1 MEGLYS
7 KHRQGQVLKLILL
20 KEAVMGTVPALSI
33 IGMCFAF
40 IVAVGL
46 PMGLMLYA
54 FLKLKAD
61 MLWFGIGAATF
72 IIFALVLEQC
82 LHVVMIKQFGEAL
95 TGNLLGKAVY
105 GGLAAGVF
113 EEIGRFTSMNLFKK
127 KELNKLNALM
137 YGVGHGGI
145 EAIIIVGLT
154 SISNLITSIM
164 INTGSFEP
172 MLASLDDEVKAQTL
186 KQVSLLWTTSS
197 LDFYL
202 AGVERVVAITLHI
215 CLSYIV
221 YKAVNGKKLQLL
233 FLAIALHAG
242 LDFITVLLAGY
253 TSSLVLEIVLLVIV
267 FILAALVYRMYSKD
281 METESY
287 VGEDL

>member
-1 MEGLYS
+1 
-7 KHRQGQVLKLILL
+7 
-20 KEAVMGTVPALSI
+20 MGTVPVLSI
-33 IGMCFAF
+33 IGMCIAF

-95 TGNLLGKAVY
+95 TGNLLVKAVY

-113 EEIGRFTSMNLFKK
+113 EELGRFTSMNLFKK
-127 KELNKLNALM
+127 KGLNKLNALM

-154 SISNLITSIM
+154 SISNLIASIM
-164 INTGSFEP
+164 INTGTFEP

-186 KQVSLLWTTSS
+186 SQVSLLWTTSS

-202 AGVERVVAITLHI
+202 AGVERVVAISFHI

-221 YKAVNGKKLQLL
+221 YRAVKNKKVQLL
-233 FLAIALHAG
+233 VLAIVLHAG

-253 TSSLVLEIVLLVIV
+253 VSSLVLELVLLVLVAIIAVLV
-267 FILAALVYRMYSKD
+267 FKIYSND
-281 METESY
+281 REIA
-287 VGEDL
+287 

>member
-1 MEGLYS
+1 
-7 KHRQGQVLKLILL
+7 
-20 KEAVMGTVPALSI
+20 MGTVPVLSI
-33 IGMCFAF
+33 IGMCIAF

-61 MLWFGIGAATF
+61 LLWFGIGAATF

-95 TGNLLGKAVY
+95 TGNLLVKAVY

-113 EEIGRFTSMNLFKK
+113 EELGRFTSMNLFKK
-127 KELNKLNALM
+127 KGLNKLNALM

-154 SISNLITSIM
+154 SISNLIASIM
-164 INTGSFEP
+164 INTGTFEP
-172 MLASLDDEVKAQTL
+172 MLASLDAEVKAQTL
-186 KQVSLLWTTSS
+186 KQVSLLWTTSP

-221 YKAVNGKKLQLL
+221 YKAVTNKKVQLL
-233 FLAIALHAG
+233 LLAIVLHAG
-242 LDFITVLLAGY
+242 LDFVTVLLAGY
-253 TSSLVLEIVLLVIV
+253 VSSLVLELVLLVLVAIIAVLV
-267 FILAALVYRMYSKD
+267 FKMYLND
-281 METESY
+281 REIA
-287 VGEDL
+287 

>member
-7 KHRQGQVLKLILL
+7 RHRQGQVLKLILL

-46 PMGLMLYA
+46 PIGLMIYA

-82 LHVVMIKQFGEAL
+82 LHVVMIKQFGETL
-95 TGNLLGKAVY
+95 TGNLLVKAVY

-113 EEIGRFTSMNLFKK
+113 EEMGRFTSMNLFKK
-127 KELNKLNALM
+127 KGLNKLNALM
-137 YGVGHGGI
+137 YGIGHGGI
-145 EAIIIVGLT
+145 EAIIIVGLS

-164 INTGSFEP
+164 INTGTFEP
-172 MLASLDDEVKAQTL
+172 MLASLDASTKEQTMQ
-186 KQVSLLWTTSS
+186 QVSLLWTASS

-221 YKAVNGKKLQLL
+221 YKAVKGKKLQLL

-253 TSSLVLEIVLLVIV
+253 VSSLVLELVLIVLVAIIAVLVRR
-267 FILAALVYRMYSKD
+267 AYSKD
-281 METESY
+281 REMEYY
-287 VGEDL
+287 VGENL

>member
-1 MEGLYS
+1 
-7 KHRQGQVLKLILL
+7 
-20 KEAVMGTVPALSI
+20 MGTVSALSI
-33 IGMCFAF
+33 IGMCIAF

-46 PMGLMLYA
+46 PMGLMVYA

-95 TGNLLGKAVY
+95 TGNLLVKAVY

-113 EEIGRFTSMNLFKK
+113 EEMGRFTSMNLFKK
-127 KELNKLNALM
+127 KGLNKLNALM
-137 YGVGHGGI
+137 YGIGHGGI

-164 INTGSFEP
+164 INTGTFEP

-186 KQVSLLWTTSS
+186 KQVSLLWTTSP

-202 AGVERVVAITLHI
+202 AGLERVVAITLHI

-221 YKAVNGKKLQLL
+221 YKAVTNKKVQLL
-233 FLAIALHAG
+233 LLAIVLHAG
-242 LDFITVLLAGY
+242 VDFVTVLLAGY
-253 TSSLVLEIVLLVIV
+253 VSSLVLELVLLVIV
-267 FILAALVYRMYSKD
+267 AIIAVLVFKIYSND
-281 METESY
+281 REIA
-287 VGEDL
+287 

>member
-1 MEGLYS
+1 
-7 KHRQGQVLKLILL
+7 
-20 KEAVMGTVPALSI
+20 MGTVPVLSI
-33 IGMCFAF
+33 IGMCIAF

-95 TGNLLGKAVY
+95 TGNLLVKAVY

-113 EEIGRFTSMNLFKK
+113 EEIGRFTSMNLLKK
-127 KELNKLNALM
+127 KQLNKLNALM
-137 YGVGHGGI
+137 YGIGHGGS

-164 INTGSFEP
+164 INTGTFEP

-186 KQVSLLWTTSS
+186 EQVSLLWTTSS

-202 AGVERVVAITLHI
+202 AGVERIVAITFHI

-221 YKAVNGKKLQLL
+221 YKAVTNKKVLL
-233 FLAIALHAG
+233 LLLAIVLHAG
-242 LDFITVLLAGY
+242 LDFVTVLLAGY
-253 TSSLVLEIVLLVIV
+253 VSTLVLELVLLVLVAFIAVLV
-267 FILAALVYRMYSKD
+267 FKIYSKD
-281 METESY
+281 REIA
-287 VGEDL
+287 

>member
-1 MEGLYS
+1 
-7 KHRQGQVLKLILL
+7 
-20 KEAVMGTVPALSI
+20 MGTVPALSI

-82 LHVVMIKQFGEAL
+82 LHVVMIKQFGKAL
-95 TGNLLGKAVY
+95 TGNILVKAVY

-113 EEIGRFTSMNLFKK
+113 EELGRFTSMNLFKK

-221 YKAVNGKKLQLL
+221 YKAVKGKKLQLL

>member
-1 MEGLYS
+1 
-7 KHRQGQVLKLILL
+7 
-20 KEAVMGTVPALSI
+20 MGTVPALSI

-46 PMGLMLYA
+46 PIGLMIYA

-82 LHVVMIKQFGEAL
+82 LHVVMIKQFGETL
-95 TGNLLGKAVY
+95 TGNLLVKAVY

-113 EEIGRFTSMNLFKK
+113 EEMGRFTSMNLFKK
-127 KELNKLNALM
+127 KGLNKLNALM
-137 YGVGHGGI
+137 YGIGHGGI
-145 EAIIIVGLT
+145 EAIIIVGLS

-164 INTGSFEP
+164 INTGTFEP
-172 MLASLDDEVKAQTL
+172 MLASLDASTKEQTMQ
-186 KQVSLLWTTSS
+186 QVSLLWTASS

-221 YKAVNGKKLQLL
+221 YKAVKGKKLQLL

-253 TSSLVLEIVLLVIV
+253 VSSLVLELVLIVLVAIIAVLVRR
-267 FILAALVYRMYSKD
+267 AYSKD
-281 METESY
+281 REMEYY
-287 VGEDL
+287 VGENL

>member
-1 MEGLYS
+1 
-7 KHRQGQVLKLILL
+7 
-20 KEAVMGTVPALSI
+20 MGTVPVLSI
-33 IGMCFAF
+33 IGMCIAF

-95 TGNLLGKAVY
+95 TGNLLVKAVY

-113 EEIGRFTSMNLFKK
+113 EELGRFTSMNLFKK
-127 KELNKLNALM
+127 KGLNKLNALM

-154 SISNLITSIM
+154 SISNLIASIM
-164 INTGSFEP
+164 INTGTFEP
-172 MLASLDDEVKAQTL
+172 MLASLDAEVKAQTL
-186 KQVSLLWTTSS
+186 KQVSLLWTTSP
-197 LDFYL
+197 LDF
-202 AGVERVVAITLHI
+202 ERVVAITLHI

-221 YKAVNGKKLQLL
+221 YKAVKGKKLQLL

-242 LDFITVLLAGY
+242 LDFVTVLLAGY
-253 TSSLVLEIVLLVIV
+253 VSSLVLELVLIVLVAIIAVLV
-267 FILAALVYRMYSKD
+267 FKMYLND
-281 METESY
+281 REIA
-287 VGEDL
+287 

>member
-1 MEGLYS
+1 
-7 KHRQGQVLKLILL
+7 
-20 KEAVMGTVPALSI
+20 MGTVPALSI

-46 PMGLMLYA
+46 PMGLMVYA

-82 LHVVMIKQFGEAL
+82 LHVVMLKQFGEAL
-95 TGNLLGKAVY
+95 AENLLVKAVY

-113 EEIGRFTSMNLFKK
+113 EEMGRFTSMNLFKK
-127 KELNKLNALM
+127 KGINKLNALM
-137 YGVGHGGI
+137 YGIGHGGI

-154 SISNLITSIM
+154 SISNLIASIM
-164 INTGSFEP
+164 INTGTFEP

-186 KQVSLLWTTSS
+186 SQISLLWTTSP

-221 YKAVNGKKLQLL
+221 YKAVTNKKVQLL
-233 FLAIALHAG
+233 LLAIVLHAG
-242 LDFITVLLAGY
+242 LDFVTVLLAGY
-253 TSSLVLEIVLLVIV
+253 VSSLVLELVLLVLVAIIAVLV
-267 FILAALVYRMYSKD
+267 FKIYSND
-281 METESY
+281 REIA
-287 VGEDL
+287 

>member
-1 MEGLYS
+1 
-7 KHRQGQVLKLILL
+7 
-20 KEAVMGTVPALSI
+20 MGTVPVLSI

-46 PMGLMLYA
+46 PMGLMIYA

-82 LHVVMIKQFGEAL
+82 LHVVMIKQFGETL
-95 TGNLLGKAVY
+95 TGNLWLKAIY

-113 EEIGRFTSMNLFKK
+113 EEVGRFTSMNLFKK
-127 KELNKLNALM
+127 KLTKHNALM
-137 YGVGHGGI
+137 YGIGHGGI

-164 INTGSFEP
+164 INTGTFEP
-172 MLASLDDEVKAQTL
+172 ILASLDASTKEQTL
-186 KQVSLLWTTSS
+186 QQVSLLWTTDS

-202 AGVERVVAITLHI
+202 AGVERVVAVTFHI

-221 YKAVNGKKLQLL
+221 YRAVKGKKVQLL

-242 LDFITVLLAGY
+242 LDFLTVLLAGY

>member
-1 MEGLYS
+1 
-7 KHRQGQVLKLILL
+7 
-20 KEAVMGTVPALSI
+20 MGTVPVLSI
-33 IGMCFAF
+33 IGMCIAF

-95 TGNLLGKAVY
+95 TGNLLVKAVY

-113 EEIGRFTSMNLFKK
+113 EELGRFTSMNLFKK
-127 KELNKLNALM
+127 KGLNKLNALM

-154 SISNLITSIM
+154 SISNLIASIM
-164 INTGSFEP
+164 INTGTFEP
-172 MLASLDDEVKAQTL
+172 MLASLDAEVKAQTL
-186 KQVSLLWTTSS
+186 KQVSLLWTTSP

-221 YKAVNGKKLQLL
+221 YKAVTNKKVQLL
-233 FLAIALHAG
+233 LLAIVLHAG
-242 LDFITVLLAGY
+242 LDFVTVLLAGY
-253 TSSLVLEIVLLVIV
+253 VSSLVLELVLIVLVAIIAVLV
-267 FILAALVYRMYSKD
+267 FKMYLND
-281 METESY
+281 REIA
-287 VGEDL
+287 

>member
-1 MEGLYS
+1 
-7 KHRQGQVLKLILL
+7 
-20 KEAVMGTVPALSI
+20 MGTVPVLSI
-33 IGMCFAF
+33 IGMCIAF

-95 TGNLLGKAVY
+95 TGNLLVKAVY

-113 EEIGRFTSMNLFKK
+113 EELGRFTSMNLFKK
-127 KELNKLNALM
+127 KGLNKLNALM

-154 SISNLITSIM
+154 SISNLIASIM
-164 INTGSFEP
+164 INTGTFEP
-172 MLASLDDEVKAQTL
+172 MLASLDAEVKAQTL
-186 KQVSLLWTTSS
+186 KQVSLLWTTSP

-221 YKAVNGKKLQLL
+221 YKAVTNKKVQLL
-233 FLAIALHAG
+233 LLAIVLHAG
-242 LDFITVLLAGY
+242 LDFVTVLLAGY
-253 TSSLVLEIVLLVIV
+253 VSSLVLELVLIV
-267 FILAALVYRMYSKD
+267 FVAIIAVLVFKIYLNDK
-281 METESY
+281 EIA
-287 VGEDL
+287 

>member
-1 MEGLYS
+1 
-7 KHRQGQVLKLILL
+7 
-20 KEAVMGTVPALSI
+20 MGTVPALSI

-40 IVAVGL
+40 ILAVGL
-46 PMGLMLYA
+46 PMVLMLYA

-82 LHVVMIKQFGEAL
+82 LHVVMIKQFGESL
-95 TGNLLGKAVY
+95 TGNLLVKAVY

-113 EEIGRFTSMNLFKK
+113 EEIGRFTSMNLLKK
-127 KELNKLNALM
+127 KQLNKLNALM
-137 YGVGHGGI
+137 YGIGHGGS

-164 INTGSFEP
+164 INTGTFEP

-186 KQVSLLWTTSS
+186 EQVSLLWTTSPV
-197 LDFYL
+197 DFYL
-202 AGVERVVAITLHI
+202 AGVERIVAITFHI

-221 YKAVNGKKLQLL
+221 YKAVSNKKVQLL
-233 FLAIALHAG
+233 LLAIVLHAG
-242 LDFITVLLAGY
+242 LDFVTVLLAGY
-253 TSSLVLEIVLLVIV
+253 VSTLVLELVLLVLVAFIAVLV
-267 FILAALVYRMYSKD
+267 FKIYSND
-281 METESY
+281 REIA
-287 VGEDL
+287 

>member
-1 MEGLYS
+1 
-7 KHRQGQVLKLILL
+7 
-20 KEAVMGTVPALSI
+20 MGTVPALSI

-40 IVAVGL
+40 ILAVGL

-82 LHVVMIKQFGEAL
+82 LHVAMIKQFGEAL
-95 TGNLLGKAVY
+95 TGNLLVKAVY

-113 EEIGRFTSMNLFKK
+113 EELGRFTSMNLFKK

-202 AGVERVVAITLHI
+202 AGVERVVAITFHI

-221 YKAVNGKKLQLL
+221 YKAVTNKKVQLL
-233 FLAIALHAG
+233 LLAIVLHAG
-242 LDFITVLLAGY
+242 LDFVTVLLAGY
-253 TSSLVLEIVLLVIV
+253 VSSIVLELVLLVLVAIIAVLV
-267 FILAALVYRMYSKD
+267 FKIYSND
-281 METESY
+281 REIA
-287 VGEDL
+287 

>member
-1 MEGLYS
+1 
-7 KHRQGQVLKLILL
+7 
-20 KEAVMGTVPALSI
+20 MGTEPTLSI

-46 PMGLMLYA
+46 PMGLMIYA

-61 MLWFGIGAATF
+61 MLWFGIGAVTF

-95 TGNLLGKAVY
+95 TGNLLVKAIY

-113 EEIGRFTSMNLFKK
+113 EEVGRFTSMNLFKK
-127 KELNKLNALM
+127 KELTKHNALM
-137 YGVGHGGI
+137 YGIGHGGI

-164 INTGSFEP
+164 INTGTFEP

-186 KQVSLLWTTSS
+186 KQVSLLWTTSP

-202 AGVERVVAITLHI
+202 AGLERVVAITLHI

-221 YKAVNGKKLQLL
+221 YKAVKGKKLQLL

-242 LDFITVLLAGY
+242 LDFVTVLLAGY
-253 TSSLVLEIVLLVIV
+253 VSSLVLELVLIVLVTIIAVLVFKIYLNDRE
-267 FILAALVYRMYSKD
+267 IA
-281 METESY
+281 
-287 VGEDL
+287 

>member
-1 MEGLYS
+1 MEGLYLRR
-7 KHRQGQVLKLILL
+7 RQGRVLNNSL

-46 PMGLMLYA
+46 PMGLMVYA

-95 TGNLLGKAVY
+95 TGNLLVKAVY

-113 EEIGRFTSMNLFKK
+113 EELGRFTSMNLFKK

-221 YKAVNGKKLQLL
+221 YKAVKGKKLQLL

-287 VGEDL
+287 VREDL

>member
-7 KHRQGQVLKLILL
+7 RHRQGRVLKLILL

-95 TGNLLGKAVY
+95 TGNLLVKAVY

-113 EEIGRFTSMNLFKK
+113 EELGRFTSMNLFKK

-137 YGVGHGGI
+137 YGIGHGGI

-164 INTGSFEP
+164 INTGTFEP

-253 TSSLVLEIVLLVIV
+253 TSSLALEIVLLVIV

>member
-1 MEGLYS
+1 
-7 KHRQGQVLKLILL
+7 
-20 KEAVMGTVPALSI
+20 MGTVPVLSI
-33 IGMCFAF
+33 IGMCIAF

-95 TGNLLGKAVY
+95 TGNLLVKAVY

-113 EEIGRFTSMNLFKK
+113 EELGRFTSMNLFKK
-127 KELNKLNALM
+127 KGLNKLNALM

-164 INTGSFEP
+164 INTGTFEP
-172 MLASLDDEVKAQTL
+172 MLASLDAEVKAQTL
-186 KQVSLLWTTSS
+186 KQVSLLWTTSP

-221 YKAVNGKKLQLL
+221 YKAVKGKKLQLL

-253 TSSLVLEIVLLVIV
+253 PRDSRNNFFLSPARQTGRSSSDQIPFYPYQWASCQRHPRSPEPSV
-267 FILAALVYRMYSKD
+267 R
-281 METESY
+281 
-287 VGEDL
+287 

>member
-1 MEGLYS
+1 
-7 KHRQGQVLKLILL
+7 
-20 KEAVMGTVPALSI
+20 MGTVPALSI

-40 IVAVGL
+40 ILAVGL

-82 LHVVMIKQFGEAL
+82 LHVVMIKQFGETL
-95 TGNLLGKAVY
+95 TGNLWLKAIY

-113 EEIGRFTSMNLFKK
+113 EEVGRFTSMNLFKK
-127 KELNKLNALM
+127 KELTKHNALM
-137 YGVGHGGI
+137 YGIGHGGI

-164 INTGSFEP
+164 INTGTFEP
-172 MLASLDDEVKAQTL
+172 ILASLDASTKEQTL
-186 KQVSLLWTTSS
+186 RQVSLLWTTDS

-202 AGVERVVAITLHI
+202 AGVERVVAVTFHI

-221 YKAVNGKKLQLL
+221 YRAVKDKKVQLL

-242 LDFITVLLAGY
+242 LDFLTVLLAGH

-267 FILAALVYRMYSKD
+267 SIIAILVHRAYSKD
-281 METESY
+281 REMEYY
-287 VGEDL
+287 VGENL

>member
-1 MEGLYS
+1 MEGLYLRR
-7 KHRQGQVLKLILL
+7 RQGRVLNNSL

-46 PMGLMLYA
+46 PMGLMVYA

-95 TGNLLGKAVY
+95 TGNLLVKAVY

-113 EEIGRFTSMNLFKK
+113 EELGRFTSMNLFKK

-221 YKAVNGKKLQLL
+221 YKAVKGKKLQLL

-253 TSSLVLEIVLLVIV
+253 TSSLVLEIVLLVIA

-287 VGEDL
+287 VREDL

>member
-1 MEGLYS
+1 
-7 KHRQGQVLKLILL
+7 
-20 KEAVMGTVPALSI
+20 MGTVSVASMF
-33 IGMCFAF
+33 GMCVTLA
-40 IVAVGL
+40 IAIGL
-46 PMGLMLYA
+46 PIALMIYA
-54 FLKLKAD
+54 HVKLNANII
-61 MLWFGIGAATF
+61 WFGIGAVTF
-72 IIFALVLEQC
+72 IVFALVLEQC
-82 LHVVMIKQFGEAL
+82 LHVVMINQLGEAL
-95 TGNLLGKAVY
+95 TGNLWLKAIY
-105 GGLAAGVF
+105 GGIAAGVF
-113 EEIGRFTSMNLFKK
+113 EEVGRFASMNLFKK
-127 KELNKLNALM
+127 HNLSKQNALM
-137 YGVGHGGI
+137 YGIGHGGI
-145 EAIIIVGLT
+145 EAVIIVGLS

-164 INTGSFEP
+164 INTGTFEP
-172 MLASLDDEVKAQTL
+172 MLASLDASTKEQTL
-186 KQVSLLWTTSS
+186 QQVSLLWTTGS

-202 AGVERVVAITLHI
+202 AGIERVVAITFHI

-221 YKAVNGKKLQLL
+221 YRAVRDKKVQLL

>member
-1 MEGLYS
+1 
-7 KHRQGQVLKLILL
+7 
-20 KEAVMGTVPALSI
+20 MGTVPALSI

-40 IVAVGL
+40 ILAVGL
-46 PMGLMLYA
+46 PMVLMLYA

-82 LHVVMIKQFGEAL
+82 LHVVMIKQFGESL
-95 TGNLLGKAVY
+95 TGNLLVKAVY

-113 EEIGRFTSMNLFKK
+113 EEIGRFTSMNLLKK
-127 KELNKLNALM
+127 KQLNKLNALM
-137 YGVGHGGI
+137 YGIGHGGS

-164 INTGSFEP
+164 INIGTFEP

-186 KQVSLLWTTSS
+186 EQVSLLWTTSS

-202 AGVERVVAITLHI
+202 AGVERIVAITFHI

-221 YKAVNGKKLQLL
+221 YKAVTNKKVQLL
-233 FLAIALHAG
+233 LLAIVLHAG
-242 LDFITVLLAGY
+242 LDFVTVLLAGY
-253 TSSLVLEIVLLVIV
+253 VSTLVLELVLLVLVAFIAVLV
-267 FILAALVYRMYSKD
+267 FKIYSKD
-281 METESY
+281 REIA
-287 VGEDL
+287 

>member
-1 MEGLYS
+1 
-7 KHRQGQVLKLILL
+7 
-20 KEAVMGTVPALSI
+20 MGTVPMLSI
-33 IGMCFAF
+33 IGMCIAF

-95 TGNLLGKAVY
+95 TGNLLVKAVY

-113 EEIGRFTSMNLFKK
+113 EELGRFTSMNLFKK

-202 AGVERVVAITLHI
+202 AGVERVVAISFHI

-221 YKAVNGKKLQLL
+221 YRAVKNKKVQLL
-233 FLAIALHAG
+233 VLAIVLHAG

-253 TSSLVLEIVLLVIV
+253 VSSLVLELVLLVLVAIIAVLV
-267 FILAALVYRMYSKD
+267 FKIYSND
-281 METESY
+281 REIA
-287 VGEDL
+287 

>member
-1 MEGLYS
+1 
-7 KHRQGQVLKLILL
+7 
-20 KEAVMGTVPALSI
+20 MGTVPVLSI
-33 IGMCFAF
+33 IGMCIAF
-40 IVAVGL
+40 IVGVGL

-95 TGNLLGKAVY
+95 TGNLLVKAVY

-113 EEIGRFTSMNLFKK
+113 EELGRFTSMNLFKK
-127 KELNKLNALM
+127 KGLNKLNALM

-154 SISNLITSIM
+154 SISNLIASIM
-164 INTGSFEP
+164 INTGTFEP

-186 KQVSLLWTTSS
+186 KQVSLLWTTSP
-197 LDFYL
+197 LDFYM
-202 AGVERVVAITLHI
+202 AGLERVVAISFHI

-221 YKAVNGKKLQLL
+221 YRAVKNKKVQLL
-233 FLAIALHAG
+233 VLAIVLHAG

-253 TSSLVLEIVLLVIV
+253 VSSLVLELVLLVLVAIIAVLV
-267 FILAALVYRMYSKD
+267 FKIYSND
-281 METESY
+281 REIA
-287 VGEDL
+287 

>member
-1 MEGLYS
+1 
-7 KHRQGQVLKLILL
+7 
-20 KEAVMGTVPALSI
+20 MGTVPMLSI
-33 IGMCFAF
+33 IGMCIAF

-95 TGNLLGKAVY
+95 TGNLLVKAVY

-113 EEIGRFTSMNLFKK
+113 EELGRFTSMNLFKK
-127 KELNKLNALM
+127 KGLNKLNALM

-154 SISNLITSIM
+154 SISNLIASIM
-164 INTGSFEP
+164 INTGTFEP

-186 KQVSLLWTTSS
+186 SQVSLLWTTSS

-202 AGVERVVAITLHI
+202 AGVERVVAISFHI

-221 YKAVNGKKLQLL
+221 YRAVKNKKVQLL
-233 FLAIALHAG
+233 VLAIVLHAG

-253 TSSLVLEIVLLVIV
+253 VSSLVLELVLLVLVAIIAVLV
-267 FILAALVYRMYSKD
+267 FKIYSND
-281 METESY
+281 REIA
-287 VGEDL
+287 

>member
-1 MEGLYS
+1 
-7 KHRQGQVLKLILL
+7 
-20 KEAVMGTVPALSI
+20 MGTVPAISI

-95 TGNLLGKAVY
+95 TGNLLVKAVY

-113 EEIGRFTSMNLFKK
+113 EELGRFTSMNLFKK
-127 KELNKLNALM
+127 KGLNKLNALM

-154 SISNLITSIM
+154 SISNLIASIM
-164 INTGSFEP
+164 INTGTFEP

-186 KQVSLLWTTSS
+186 KQVSLLWTTSP
-197 LDFYL
+197 LDFYM
-202 AGVERVVAITLHI
+202 AGLERVVAISFHI

-221 YKAVNGKKLQLL
+221 YRAVKNKKVQLL
-233 FLAIALHAG
+233 VLAIVLHAG

-253 TSSLVLEIVLLVIV
+253 VSSLVLELVLLVLVAIIAVLV
-267 FILAALVYRMYSKD
+267 FKIYSND
-281 METESY
+281 REIA
-287 VGEDL
+287 

>member
-7 KHRQGQVLKLILL
+7 RHRQGQVLKLILL

-46 PMGLMLYA
+46 PMGLMVYA

-95 TGNLLGKAVY
+95 TGNLLVKAVY

-113 EEIGRFTSMNLFKK
+113 EELGRFTSMNLFKK

-221 YKAVNGKKLQLL
+221 YKAVKGKKLQLL

-287 VGEDL
+287 VREDL